1 MKQVIESTH
10 YVVENARHVR
20 INTQS
25 LKTLAAH
32 MAEGSPNIP
41 GWDYAYHYFDETEKT
56 LFYLFV
62 LDTINFCFWPLPGH
76 ERWTITYQG
85 KELSGYYALAASLKR
100 AFEKGIPLH
109 DAEFLSSTKME
120 QLQEIFSGKGQ
131 LQLME
136 KRLEAIRELG
146 TYLLAKWQG
155 SPALLVDACKGS
167 AVQLALTLG
176 KDLTSFADFSTY
188 MERKI
193 YFYKRAQILAADI
206 HSSFAGKKF
215 GRFHDIQQLTAFAD
229 YKLPQVLRHVG
240 VLQYDSELTKKV
252 DGKHLIPHGS
262 PEEVEIRAHT
272 IWAVELLRDEVR
284 RMGKDIPAF
293 ELDCILWH
301 MGQEDTYR
309 KKPYHMTPTIFY

>member
-1 MKQVIESTH
+1 MKQVIESIR
-10 YVVENARHVR
+10 YVVENARHVS

-25 LKTLAAH
+25 IKTLAPHIAK
-32 MAEGSPNIP
+32 EIPNIP
-41 GWDYAYHYFDETEKT
+41 GWDYTYHYFNETEKT

-62 LDTINFCFWPLPGH
+62 LDTINFCFWPPPGH
-76 ERWTITYQG
+76 ERWTITYHG
-85 KELSGYYALAASLKR
+85 KELSGYYGLAAALKR
-100 AFEKGIPLH
+100 AFEKGHPLH
-109 DAEFLSSTKME
+109 EVERLASMKMQE
-120 QLQEIFSGKGQ
+120 LQEILSGNGQ

-146 TYLLAKWQG
+146 NYLLAKWQG

-176 KDLTSFADFSTY
+176 RDLTSFADFSTY
-188 MERKI
+188 KGRKV

-206 HSSFAGKKF
+206 HASFAGKKW
-215 GRFHDIQQLTAFAD
+215 GEFHDIEQLTAFAD

-240 VLQYDSELTKKV
+240 VLQYDSELTRKV
-252 DGKHLIPHGS
+252 DGKELIPHGS

-272 IWAVELLRDEVR
+272 IWAVELLRDELR
-284 RMGKDIPAF
+284 RMGNDIPAF
-293 ELDCILWH
+293 EIDCILWH
-301 MGQEDTYR
+301 MGQKDTYR